1 MLNFENDY
9 MRGACPEVMQ
19 ALVRTNMEQTLGYGD
34 DPYTAAA
41 VEKIREAYEAPKC
54 EIIEM
59 QNEGVLCQSGGNGG
73 RYSERDYSN
82 W

>member
-1 MLNFENDY
+1 MKTKNQQQVEN
-9 MRGACPEVMQ
+9 Q
-19 ALVRTNMEQTLGYGD
+19 
-34 DPYTAAA
+34 
-41 VEKIREAYEAPKC
+41 KEAYEAPTC

-82 W
+82 IWN

>member
-1 MLNFENDY
+1 MKTMNE
-9 MRGACPEVMQ
+9 EQQ
-19 ALVRTNMEQTLGYGD
+19 AANC
-34 DPYTAAA
+34 
-41 VEKIREAYEAPKC
+41 REAYEAPKC

-82 W
+82 WD